1 MIEIL
6 IDSRQYEYT
15 DILDFTSSKIDT
27 ASCTDH
33 KFTGVST
40 YYLII
45 QVIWLLCTQ
54 IWFMLGAFH
63 ISKSLCQQR
72 YPVEVIRF
80 WK

>member
-33 KFTGVST
+33 KFTGVSI

-45 QVIWLLCTQ
+45 QVNDCFAHTFDLC
-54 IWFMLGAFH
+54 
-63 ISKSLCQQR
+63 
-72 YPVEVIRF
+72 
-80 WK
+80 